1 MKVTIVQ
8 IESDGNPESL
18 ALLAETLGGVLDRPP
33 TPVTLGPSTDV
44 DIESQM
50 PTLDPLPKKA
60 NPVSSGVKKYIV
72 ILHQHGTLTTDQ
84 LAQKSQRSPRHVQR
98 ILGQNPQ
105 LFTKNKHLWSITSNA
120 QELMKPTATSSTIN

>member
-18 ALLAETLGGVLDRPP
+18 ALLAETLGGVFDK
-33 TPVTLGPSTDV
+33 PVTLGPSTYV

-60 NPVSSGVKKYIV
+60 NPVSSGVKRYV
-72 ILHQHGTLTTDQ
+72 EILQHGPLTTDQ
-84 LAQKSQRSPRHVQR
+84 LAQKSQRSARHVQR

-105 LFTKNKHLWSITSNA
+105 LFTKNKHLWSITSEA